1 MSRSQF
7 RRIWLILRL
16 AWLNLQEESICYWQ
30 DQPVNYVPSDAAA
43 SSCAFRCVRFHRTD
57 YSVDSSWL
65 SAPAMRRFRLRFV
78 CSSITCN
85 PLTVHDQRLG
95 GRPRS
100 SSHMRCCGAGSSG
113 REFHNSPKRGPALK
127 LSTSNITRI
136 RIQQLFLLQK
146 VFRLSAVS
154 WHHDNQV
161 S

>member
-30 DQPVNYVPSDAAA
+30 DQPVNYIPSSAAN
-43 SSCAFRCVRFHRTD
+43 CTFWRVRFIRTD
-57 YSVDSSWL
+57 CSVDFSSL
-65 SAPAMRRFRLRFV
+65 SAPAMRSFRPRRV

-85 PLTVHDQRLG
+85 PLMAIDQQSR

-100 SSHMRCCGAGSSG
+100 SSHGRHCGAGSSG

-127 LSTSNITRI
+127 LLTSNITRI

-146 VFRLSAVS
+146 AVTLSAVS
-154 WHHDNQV
+154 EHYDNQL